1 MSWTFGND
9 PQNSIR
15 DRVRILIG
23 DTNPA
28 EPLLEDEVL
37 DWLIKREVNEFLAAA
52 RAAEALA
59 ARFAREADIAVGDL
73 SLKYSELASHY
84 LELAASLRE
93 QFASDAAGAIG
104 FPTLARKEP
113 REPLFR
119 LGLFEYKE

>member
-9 PQNSIR
+9 PQNSVR

-28 EPLLEDEVL
+28 QPLLEDEVI
-37 DWLIKREVNEFLAAA
+37 DWLIQREVNEFLAAS
-52 RAAEALA
+52 RAAEAIA

-73 SLKYSELASHY
+73 SLKYSQLANHY
-84 LELAASLRE
+84 FELAASLRE
-93 QFASDAAGAIG
+93 QFASDAAGAVG
-104 FPTLARKEP
+104 FPVLARKEP

-119 LGLFEYKE
+119 LGQFGYKE